1 MSAEAG
7 AAPSPTSGDSAIA
20 RIPGTFFAPSK
31 TFEAIARR
39 PTWIL
44 PVAIWIVLSLAI
56 SAVLLPR
63 MDFEKMVR
71 DRIEKSGQKV
81 SDEQLQSIVARQKS
95 FAPIFSYVI
104 GGLAPLVITLVCAVV
119 IWGAFKAF
127 GWDLTYA
134 QSLGVTSHG
143 FLPGVLGAVLLLPLL
158 ARQETM
164 DPNAMGD
171 LLRSNLGF
179 LVGRDEKVLHSL
191 LSSIDLFSFWSLALF
206 VIGYSIAAK
215 VRKGQAAGVIV
226 TLWVVFV
233 LGKAGLAAVF

>member
-1 MSAEAG
+1 VSAEPG
-7 AAPSPTSGDSAIA
+7 AAAAPLPGDSAIA
-20 RIPGTFFAPSK
+20 RIPGTFFSPGK

-44 PVAIWIVLSLAI
+44 PVALWVILSLAI
-56 SAVLLPR
+56 TAVLLPKI
-63 MDFEKMVR
+63 DFEKMVR

-81 SDEQLQSIVARQKS
+81 SDEQLQTYVARQKS
-95 FAPIFSYVI
+95 IAPAISYFIGFA
-104 GGLAPLVITLVCAVV
+104 APLVVTFVCAVV

-127 GWDLTYA
+127 GWDVTYK

-158 ARQETM
+158 VRRETM

-191 LSSIDLFSFWSLALF
+191 LGSIDLFSFWSLALF
-206 VIGYSIAAK
+206 VIGYSAAAK
-215 VRKGQAAGVIV
+215 IRKGQAAGVIV
-226 TLWVVFV
+226 TLWLLFV
-233 LGKAGLAAVF
+233 LGKAGLAALF